1 MRNQL
6 LERSITT
13 PAAQAR
19 NSSGGPEGGI
29 RQYRVSVSGRI
40 AAPPVQVYAVIADY
54 RQHHPH
60 IVPPEY
66 FRRLDVL
73 EGGVGAG
80 TRTQIEM
87 RVLGMTRVFEQ
98 VVSEP
103 QRGRVLV
110 ETNQDGSAITTFI
123 VQPANLGG
131 YAADDHHGLHGSTSF
146 RGYRGASRYVADV
159 AAHLSTGTRAA
170 CGCRITVH
178 YGMSEE
184 SAVAEVEFEHV
195 ETPGQKGTLAP

>member
-123 VQPANLGG
+123 VQPAGTW
-131 YAADDHHGLHGSTSF
+131 AATQLTITTDFTARPGFAGIVERLVTSLMLRRIYQQELARLAEYLDH
-146 RGYRGASRYVADV
+146 
-159 AAHLSTGTRAA
+159 RA
-170 CGCRITVH
+170 H

-184 SAVAEVEFEHV
+184 ESLPWLRSNSS
-195 ETPGQKGTLAP
+195 T